1 MYNKTENLIRSL
13 PFWKNEIKIKAIKGG
28 LTNQNFLVQENSKK
42 FFVRL
47 GDDIPEHNIS
57 RSKELIASNAAAEI
71 GLSPAVIYNTKGV
84 LILEYIEGAML
95 STDSI
100 VDKLESIISL
110 IKKIHSEMSK
120 KLYGHSVNFGA
131 FDAIK
136 RYAKLLK
143 NHKSSYTQLLP
154 SLLFQVD
161 KLEINTSPYD
171 IVFCH
176 NDLIFTNFLDDED
189 RLWIVDW
196 EYSGFNN
203 PLFDL
208 GDFASHC
215 NFSENKE
222 IFLLENYF
230 EKKINEKLLLEFNSF
245 KCAAILR
252 EAMWSMVAELTS
264 KIDFNFLIY
273 TQEKLAKF
281 NDAYNKLSLK

>member
-47 GDDIPEHNIS
+47 GDDMPEHNIS

-154 SLLFQVD
+154 SLLFQVN
-161 KLEINTSPYD
+161 KLETNTSPYD

>member
-47 GDDIPEHNIS
+47 GDDMPEHNVS

-84 LILEYIEGAML
+84 LVLEYIEGAML

>member
-1 MYNKTENLIRSL
+1 MYNKTETLIRSL
-13 PFWKNEIKIKAIKGG
+13 PFWKNEIKIKPIKGG

-47 GDDIPEHNIS
+47 GDDMPEHNVS

-84 LILEYIEGAML
+84 LVFEYIEGAML

-100 VDKLESIISL
+100 DDKLESIISL

>member
-28 LTNQNFLVQENSKK
+28 ISNQNFLVQENSKK

-47 GDDIPEHNIS
+47 GDDMPEHNVS

-100 VDKLESIISL
+100 DNKLETVNAL
-110 IKKIHSEMSK
+110 IKKIHHEMSK

-131 FDAIK
+131 FDVIK
-136 RYAKLLK
+136 RYAKFLK
-143 NHKSSYTQLLP
+143 DHKSSYTQLLP
-154 SLLFQVD
+154 NLLFQVD
-161 KLEINTSPYD
+161 KLEINTSPYNN
-171 IVFCH
+171 VFCH
-176 NDLIFTNFLDDED
+176 NDLILTNFLDDGD
-189 RLWIVDW
+189 RYWIIDW

-203 PLFDL
+203 LLFDL
-208 GDFASHC
+208 GDFASHN
-215 NFSENKE
+215 NFSKKKE
-222 IFLLENYF
+222 IYLLENYF
-230 EKKINEKLLLEFNSF
+230 EKKINDKLLLEFYSF
-245 KCAAILR
+245 KCAAFLR

>member
-1 MYNKTENLIRSL
+1 MYNKIETIIRSL
-13 PFWKNEIKIKAIKGG
+13 PFWKNEINIKPIKGG
-28 LTNQNFLVQENSKK
+28 ISNQNFLVQENSKK

-47 GDDIPEHNIS
+47 GDDMPEHNVS

-71 GLSPAVIYNTKGV
+71 GLSPAVIYNTKGILV
-84 LILEYIEGAML
+84 LEYIEGAML

-154 SLLFQVD
+154 SLLFQGD
-161 KLEINTSPYD
+161 KLEINTSPYNN
-171 IVFCH
+171 VFCH

-215 NFSENKE
+215 NFPENKE

>member
-28 LTNQNFLVQENSKK
+28 LTNQNFLVQESSKK

-47 GDDIPEHNIS
+47 GDDMPEHNVS

-84 LILEYIEGAML
+84 LVLEYIEGAML

-154 SLLFQVD
+154 SLLFQGD

-222 IFLLENYF
+222 MFLLENYF

-273 TQEKLAKF
+273 TQEKLAMF
-281 NDAYNKLSLK
+281 NDTYNKFSLK

>member
-47 GDDIPEHNIS
+47 GDDMPEHNIS

>member
-47 GDDIPEHNIS
+47 GDDMPEHNIS

-154 SLLFQVD
+154 SLLFQMD

-215 NFSENKE
+215 NFPENKE

>member
-13 PFWKNEIKIKAIKGG
+13 PFWKNEIKIKEIKGG

-47 GDDIPEHNIS
+47 GDDMPEHNVS

-71 GLSPAVIYNTKGV
+71 DLSPAVVYNTKGV
-84 LILEYIEGAML
+84 LVLEYIEGAML

-100 VDKLESIISL
+100 DDKLKSAISL

-273 TQEKLAKF
+273 TQEKLAMF
-281 NDAYNKLSLK
+281 NNAYNKFSLK

>member
-47 GDDIPEHNIS
+47 GDDMPEHNVS

>member
-47 GDDIPEHNIS
+47 GDDMPEHNVS

-84 LILEYIEGAML
+84 LVLEYIEGAML

-222 IFLLENYF
+222 IFY
-230 EKKINEKLLLEFNSF
+230 
-245 KCAAILR
+245 
-252 EAMWSMVAELTS
+252 
-264 KIDFNFLIY
+264 
-273 TQEKLAKF
+273 
-281 NDAYNKLSLK
+281 

>member
-13 PFWKNEIKIKAIKGG
+13 PFWKNKIKIKPIKGG

-47 GDDIPEHNIS
+47 GDDIPEHNVS

-95 STDSI
+95 SNDSI

-143 NHKSSYTQLLP
+143 NHKNSYTQLLP
-154 SLLFQVD
+154 SLLFQAD

>member
-47 GDDIPEHNIS
+47 GDDMPEHNVS

-154 SLLFQVD
+154 SLLFQAD

-215 NFSENKE
+215 NFPENKE

-281 NDAYNKLSLK
+281 NDEYNKLSLK

>member
-1 MYNKTENLIRSL
+1 MNKNIENSIRSI
-13 PFWKNEIKIKAIKGG
+13 PIWNEKIKIQNIEGG
-28 LTNQNFLVQENSKK
+28 LTNQNFLIEENNKK
-42 FFVRL
+42 YVVRL
-47 GDDIPEHNIS
+47 GDDIPEHNVS

-71 GLSPAVIYNTKGV
+71 GLSPAVIYNTKGILV
-84 LILEYIEGAML
+84 LEYIEGTML

-120 KLYGHSVNFGA
+120 KLYGQSVNFGV

-136 RYAKLLK
+136 HYEKYLK
-143 NHKSSYTQLLP
+143 NQKSSYTQLLP

-176 NDLIFTNFLDDED
+176 NDLIFTNFLDDGD
-189 RLWIVDW
+189 RLWIIDW

-203 PLFDL
+203 LLFDL

-230 EKKINEKLLLEFNSF
+230 EKKINDKLLLEFNSF
-245 KCAAILR
+245 KCAALLR

-273 TQEKLAKF
+273 TQEKLAMF
-281 NDAYNKLSLK
+281 NDSYNKLSLK

>member
-13 PFWKNEIKIKAIKGG
+13 PFWKNEIKIKPIKGG

-47 GDDIPEHNIS
+47 GDDMPEHNIS

-154 SLLFQVD
+154 SLLFQMD

>member
-13 PFWKNEIKIKAIKGG
+13 PFWKNKIKIKPIKGG

-47 GDDIPEHNIS
+47 GDDMPEHNVS

-273 TQEKLAKF
+273 TQEKLAMF
-281 NDAYNKLSLK
+281 NDAYNKLLLK

>member
-47 GDDIPEHNIS
+47 GDDMPEHNVS

-84 LILEYIEGAML
+84 LVLEYIEGAML

-176 NDLIFTNFLDDED
+176 NDLIFTNFLDDGD
-189 RLWIVDW
+189 RLWIIDW

>member
-13 PFWKNEIKIKAIKGG
+13 PFWKNEIKIKPIKGG

-47 GDDIPEHNIS
+47 GDDMPEHNVS

-215 NFSENKE
+215 NFPENKE

>member
-47 GDDIPEHNIS
+47 GDDMPEHNVS

-71 GLSPAVIYNTKGV
+71 GLSPRVVYNTKGI
-84 LILEYIEGAML
+84 LILEYIEGVML

-100 VDKLESIISL
+100 DNKLESAIPL
-110 IKKIHSEMSK
+110 IKKIHHEMSK

-136 RYAKLLK
+136 HYAKLLK

-215 NFSENKE
+215 NFPENKE

-264 KIDFNFLIY
+264 KIDFNYSKY
-273 TQEKLAKF
+273 TQDNLIKY
-281 NDAYNKLSLK
+281 NDAYKKLSLK

>member
-47 GDDIPEHNIS
+47 GDDMPEHNIS

-95 STDSI
+95 SNDSM

>member
-47 GDDIPEHNIS
+47 GDDMPEHNIS

-120 KLYGHSVNFGA
+120 KLYGHLVNFGA

-136 RYAKLLK
+136 RYAKLIK

-215 NFSENKE
+215 NFPENKE

>member
-95 STDSI
+95 SNDSI

>member
-47 GDDIPEHNIS
+47 GDDIPEHNVS

-95 STDSI
+95 SNDSI

-215 NFSENKE
+215 NFPENKE

>member
-47 GDDIPEHNIS
+47 GDDMPEHNVS

-84 LILEYIEGAML
+84 LVLEYIEGAML
-95 STDSI
+95 SIDSI

-222 IFLLENYF
+222 MFLLENYF

>member
-1 MYNKTENLIRSL
+1 MNKNIENSIRSI
-13 PFWKNEIKIKAIKGG
+13 PIWNEKIKIQNIEGG
-28 LTNQNFLVQENSKK
+28 LTNQNFLIEENNKK
-42 FFVRL
+42 YVVRL
-47 GDDIPEHNIS
+47 GDDIPEHNVS

-84 LILEYIEGAML
+84 LVLEYIEGTML

-120 KLYGHSVNFGA
+120 KLYGQSVNFGV

-136 RYAKLLK
+136 HYAKFLK

-176 NDLIFTNFLDDED
+176 NDLIFTNFLDDGD
-189 RLWIVDW
+189 RLWIIDW

-203 PLFDL
+203 LLFDL

-230 EKKINEKLLLEFNSF
+230 EKKINNKLLLEFNSF
-245 KCAAILR
+245 KCAALLR

-273 TQEKLAKF
+273 TQEKLAMF
-281 NDAYNKLSLK
+281 NDSYNKLSLK

>member
-47 GDDIPEHNIS
+47 GDDMPEHNVS

-84 LILEYIEGAML
+84 LVLEYIEGAML

-222 IFLLENYF
+222 MFLLENYF

>member
-47 GDDIPEHNIS
+47 GDDMPEHNVS

-176 NDLIFTNFLDDED
+176 NDLIFTNFLGDED

-215 NFSENKE
+215 NFPENKE

>member
-47 GDDIPEHNIS
+47 GDDMPEHNVS

-84 LILEYIEGAML
+84 LVLEYIEGAML

-110 IKKIHSEMSK
+110 IRKIHSEMSK

-215 NFSENKE
+215 NFPENKE

>member
-1 MYNKTENLIRSL
+1 MYNKIETIIRSL
-13 PFWKNEIKIKAIKGG
+13 PFWKNKINIKPIKGG
-28 LTNQNFLVQENSKK
+28 ISNQNFLVQENSKK

-47 GDDIPEHNIS
+47 GDDMPEHNVS

>member
-13 PFWKNEIKIKAIKGG
+13 PFWKNKIKIKPIKGG

-47 GDDIPEHNIS
+47 GDDMPEHNVS

-84 LILEYIEGAML
+84 LVLEYIEGAML

-215 NFSENKE
+215 NFSKNKE

-230 EKKINEKLLLEFNSF
+230 ENKINEKLLLEFNSF

>member
-1 MYNKTENLIRSL
+1 MDDKTKKLIQSI
-13 PFWKNEIKIKAIKGG
+13 PIWKNNIEIKTIDGG

-47 GDDIPEHNIS
+47 GDDMPEHNVS

-71 GLSPAVIYNTKGV
+71 GLSPRVVYNTKGI

>member
-1 MYNKTENLIRSL
+1 MYNKAETLIRSL

-47 GDDIPEHNIS
+47 GDDIPEHNVS

-154 SLLFQVD
+154 SLLFQMD

>member
-13 PFWKNEIKIKAIKGG
+13 PFWKNEIKIKPIKGG

-47 GDDIPEHNIS
+47 GDDMPEHNVS
-57 RSKELIASNAAAEI
+57 RSKELIVSNAAAEI

-161 KLEINTSPYD
+161 KLEKNTSPFD

-176 NDLIFTNFLDDED
+176 NDLIFTNFLYDED

-215 NFSENKE
+215 NFPENKE

>member
-1 MYNKTENLIRSL
+1 MYNKIETIIRSL
-13 PFWKNEIKIKAIKGG
+13 PFWKNEINIKAIKGG
-28 LTNQNFLVQENSKK
+28 ISNQNFLVQENSKK

-47 GDDIPEHNIS
+47 GYDMPEHNVS

-84 LILEYIEGAML
+84 LVLEYIEGAML

-215 NFSENKE
+215 NFPENKE

-273 TQEKLAKF
+273 TQEKLAMF

>member
-13 PFWKNEIKIKAIKGG
+13 PFWKNEIKIKPIKGG

-47 GDDIPEHNIS
+47 GDDMPEHNIS

-71 GLSPAVIYNTKGV
+71 GLSPAFIYNTKGV

-143 NHKSSYTQLLP
+143 NHKNSYTQLLP
-154 SLLFQVD
+154 SLLFQAD

-215 NFSENKE
+215 NFPENKE

-230 EKKINEKLLLEFNSF
+230 EKK
-245 KCAAILR
+245 
-252 EAMWSMVAELTS
+252 
-264 KIDFNFLIY
+264 
-273 TQEKLAKF
+273 
-281 NDAYNKLSLK
+281 NK

>member
-13 PFWKNEIKIKAIKGG
+13 PFWKNEIKIKPIKGG

-47 GDDIPEHNIS
+47 GDDMPEHNIS